1 MVGYAVIRRHQSL
14 VFDTSHSELS
24 KMGDFLCKLF
34 FPAVSGAQFWDSG
47 GQFGCQVSSTH
58 VTKNTVISLKGEV

>member
-1 MVGYAVIRRHQSL
+1 
-14 VFDTSHSELS
+14 
-24 KMGDFLCKLF
+24 MGDFLCKLF